1 MSKRILLTGGSG
13 FLGRHIIE
21 QAKARGHQVL
31 APRSSQMNL
40 ETMEGVD
47 SYLSGVIKR
56 EGPIDCIIHSAA
68 HYGGIGIIQSEPAAV
83 FHRNAQMGLNAF
95 EICRRFDIKKIIP
108 IGSACSYP
116 GYLQGDLKEE
126 NFWDGKLHES
136 VEAYGFSKKILLV
149 GQKAYFKQHG
159 LESNHLVLTNLYG
172 PHDVFT
178 EYRSHVLAALIKK
191 FTDAKDHVTLWGDG
205 SPIREFIYVGD
216 AAEAIVR
223 AVDLSHDPDPINI
236 GTGVGTSIKELALLI
251 AKYSNFKGEI
261 TWDTSKPNGAVR
273 KVLDIRRMKEKLGWE
288 PRHALED
295 GIKKTFDWYLPN
307 KSEADARV

>member
-21 QAKARGHQVL
+21 QAKAKGYNIL
-31 APRSSQMNL
+31 APRSSEMNL

-47 SYLSGVIKR
+47 SYLSSVIKR
-56 EGPIDCIIHSAA
+56 EGPIDVMVHSAA

-83 FHRNAQMGLNAF
+83 FNRNAQMGLNAF

-149 GQKAYFKQHG
+149 GQKAYFKQYG
-159 LESNHLVLTNLYG
+159 LQSNHLVLTNLYG

-178 EYRSHVLAALIKK
+178 EYRSHVLAALVKK
-191 FTDAKDHVTLWGDG
+191 FTDAKDKVTLWGDG

-223 AVDLSHDPDPINI
+223 SVELAHDPEPINI

-261 TWDTSKPNGAVR
+261 EWDTSKPNGAVR
-273 KVLDIRRMKEKLGWE
+273 KVLDIRRMKEKLSWE
-288 PRHALED
+288 PRYGLED
-295 GIKKTFDWYLPN
+295 GIKKTFEWYLPN
-307 KSEADARV
+307 KAEADARV